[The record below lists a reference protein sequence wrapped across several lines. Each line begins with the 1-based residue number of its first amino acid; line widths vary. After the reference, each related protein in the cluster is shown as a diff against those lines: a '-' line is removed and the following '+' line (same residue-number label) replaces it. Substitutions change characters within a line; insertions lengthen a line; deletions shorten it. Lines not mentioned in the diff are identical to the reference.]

1 MKKILVGVCG
11 IGNGHMN
18 RQLMVI
24 KHLLQAGHHVV
35 VATTEDNVNFFKDKI
50 NNISVVPVIIPWI
63 TCNTNGIDFSDTL
76 NRYENNNIDL
86 FQSFLNFSIRIEK
99 EFNGVPDLVITDY
112 EPNVA
117 QYSYAVDIPLICMEQ
132 QSKFLF
138 LKEQTIKNFSI
149 MEEKK
154 RINYF
159 FPKYYCKI
167 ISSFFPID
175 TNDKRIRV
183 VNPIISEL
191 KCTYT
196 GENRAL
202 VYFSPYGFSEDYE
215 IILKAI
221 SEIKDVK
228 FDVYTKFE
236 FKDYKTCSNIF
247 FKKFNDSF
255 KRDLEKSKFVISTC
269 GHQLIS
275 EALSVEKPLYLFPLQ
290 TYEQN
295 YNGLMVEKYKLGRL
309 ANNLTKDEIIDFYSK
324 LDYYC
329 QNIINYKKNY
339 YKNSWKIE
347 LDRIINSI

>member
-11 IGNGHMN
+11 IGNGHIN

-24 KHLLQAGHHVV
+24 KHLLKGGNHVV
-35 VATTEDNVNFFKDKI
+35 VATTENNVNFLKNKI

-63 TCNTNGIDFSDTL
+63 TCNTKGIDFSDTL
-76 NRYENNNIDL
+76 SRYKNDKIDL
-86 FQSFLNFSIRIEK
+86 FQSFLNFSIKVEK

-138 LKEQTIKNFSI
+138 LKEQAIKNFSI

-159 FPKYYCKI
+159 FPKYHCKI

-175 TNDKRIRV
+175 TNDEHIKV

-191 KCTYT
+191 KRTYND
-196 GENRAL
+196 ENRAL
-202 VYFSPYGFSEDYE
+202 VYFSPYGFSDDYE

-221 SEIKDVK
+221 SEIKNIK

-255 KRDLEKSKFVISTC
+255 KRDLEKCKFVISTC

-275 EALSVEKPLYLFPLQ
+275 EALSLEKPLYLFPLQ

-295 YNGLMVEKYKLGRL
+295 YNGLMVENYKLGKL
-309 ANNLTKDEIIDFYSK
+309 AKKISKDEIIAFYSE

-329 QNIINYKKNY
+329 ENIIKYKKNY
-339 YKNSWKIE
+339 YKNSWEIE
-347 LDRIINSI
+347 LDRVINSI